1 MSKNWQHDPIWFAP
15 TAKMGGGWIAH
26 KDSPSPPAAPDYTGA
41 AQATASGNI
50 EAAREATKANR
61 VNTYTP
67 YGSQTY
73 SQTDPN
79 DPASSWV
86 SNISLAP
93 DAQRAL
99 DSQMRFSTQMGDLGQ
114 QQLGQVQNQG
124 APDLSSVQNVQD
136 KAYQAYTS
144 RLDPQWDQREKA
156 LDAQLR
162 NQGLVAGGEAY
173 TNAMR
178 DFNTGRNDAYQQANL
193 GAIQTAPQTYQM
205 AQDIYNQPL
214 NRFNAFRSGTQVQN
228 PTFSQAPQQQQT
240 PGVNYSGAAT
250 QQGAWDQGLYN
261 AGVGSANS
269 FNSGLMGIG
278 AAGLMRYSDRRLK
291 SNINRI
297 GTHPLG
303 IGIYEYDIF
312 GKHDIGVMADE
323 VEAVLPSAVTTHSSG
338 YKMVDYG
345 KL

>member
-15 TAKMGGGWIAH
+15 TAKLGGGWIAH
-26 KDSPSPPAAPDYTGA
+26 KDSPSQPAAPDYTGA
-41 AQATASGNI
+41 AQATAAGNI

-99 DSQMRFSTQMGDLGQ
+99 DSQLNFSTQMGDLGQ
-114 QQLGQVQNQG
+114 QQLSQVQGQG
-124 APDLSSVQNVQD
+124 QPDLRSVQDVQD

-144 RLDPQWDQREKA
+144 RLDPQWDQRQQQTET
-156 LDAQLR
+156 QLR
-162 NQGLVAGGEAY
+162 NQGLVPGGEAY

-178 DFNTGRNDAYQQANL
+178 DFNAGRNDAYQQANI

-205 AQDIYNQPL
+205 ANDIYNQPL

-240 PGVNYSGAAT
+240 PGVNYSGAAN
-250 QQGAWDQGLYN
+250 QSGQYAQGLYN
-261 AGVGSANS
+261 AGVGQANA
-269 FNSGLMGIG
+269 FNSGLFSLGSAFLG
-278 AAGLMRYSDRRLK
+278 A
-291 SNINRI
+291 
-297 GTHPLG
+297 
-303 IGIYEYDIF
+303 
-312 GKHDIGVMADE
+312 
-323 VEAVLPSAVTTHSSG
+323 
-338 YKMVDYG
+338 
-345 KL
+345 